1 MVNVEKM
8 NVEEEFI
15 QCSSCMRSTEETDI
29 YKIEVGKTKRQTSIL
44 KLCPE
49 CLMNL
54 GNQIYE
60 IYQETTDFIDKK
72 QLLNIGSML
81 AGNLIFPALHFPQS

>member
-8 NVEEEFI
+8 NGEEEFI
-15 QCSSCMRSTEETDI
+15 QCSSCMKSTEEADI

-44 KLCPE
+44 KLCHE

-54 GNQIYE
+54 GNQIYVT
-60 IYQETTDFIDKK
+60 YQETTDFIDKK
-72 QLLNIGSML
+72 
-81 AGNLIFPALHFPQS
+81 

>member
-8 NVEEEFI
+8 NGEEEFV
-15 QCSSCMRSTEETDI
+15 QCASCMKSTEETDI

-44 KLCPE
+44 KLCHE
-49 CLMNL
+49 CLMDL

-72 QLLNIGSML
+72 
-81 AGNLIFPALHFPQS
+81 